1 VELHHRRAALR
12 PDDGAARFPDGMS
25 RRNDNCLA
33 CLICSIRFS
42 GGNGA
47 LSNRIRTLWDALRTS
62 LWLIPAIMMVAGAA
76 LSVAM
81 LQVDAGDGAEDGVHA
96 WWINGG
102 DGEDARNLL
111 STLLTAIITMA
122 SMAFSVTVVALT
134 LAANVYGSRLIRNFR
149 ADLRTQLVLGV
160 FALTIVYCLIV
171 LRSVHGKAPIQDVP
185 HASVTV
191 GTGMALFSV
200 LALLVFI
207 QGVARLMVADEVIR
221 RVRDDIDGTIE
232 EFGLLN
238 GGDGPE
244 HDPTDLPAD
253 FQAMALRL
261 SLPWEGYVQAI
272 DHDGLLVV

>member
-1 VELHHRRAALR
+1 MLH
-12 PDDGAARFPDGMS
+12 
-25 RRNDNCLA
+25 
-33 CLICSIRFS
+33 I
-42 GGNGA
+42 
-47 LSNRIRTLWDALRTS
+47 
-62 LWLIPAIMMVAGAA
+62 
-76 LSVAM
+76 
-81 LQVDAGDGAEDGVHA
+81 DAGDRAENGVHA

-111 STLLTAIITMA
+111 STLLTAITTMA

-149 ADLRTQLVLGV
+149 ADLRTQLVLRV

-171 LRSVHGKAPIQDVP
+171 LRSVHGKAPIPDVP

-232 EFGLLN
+232 EFDRLN

-244 HDPTDLPAD
+244 HGPTDLPGD
-253 FQAMALRL
+253 FEAMALRL

-272 DHDGLLVV
+272 DHDGFLEWAERHDSIVRLEFVREISSSRATGPSSCIRSRPIRSGRARTSSDFWWSVRNARRHRIWNLPSATSSKWRFVRSLPA